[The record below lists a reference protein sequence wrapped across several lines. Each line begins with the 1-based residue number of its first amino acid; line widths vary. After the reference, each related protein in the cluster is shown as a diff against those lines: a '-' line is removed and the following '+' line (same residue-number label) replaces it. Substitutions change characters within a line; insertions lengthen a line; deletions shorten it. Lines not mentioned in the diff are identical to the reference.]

1 MIQPFVNDT
10 TNLIGKILNIHE
22 DGPMAMDREIIADST
37 IFIAKKRYIAR
48 VLDTEG
54 VRLKEPKKKV
64 MGLELVRSSTPKFCR
79 KYLKESI
86 DILLDGGE
94 NELQDWVSDIK
105 KKFNID
111 MNETQ
116 RNKLID
122 ELPAID
128 IVITMGCNV
137 DCPYLACRYREDF
150 GLTDPSGENEF
161 VFDLTVDLIDEK
173 IKNLV
178 LRLQTKEVVLV

>member
-1 MIQPFVNDT
+1 ME
-10 TNLIGKILNIHE
+10 KLNIAFVCVHNSCRSQ
-22 DGPMAMDREIIADST
+22 MAEAICKS
-37 IFIAKKRYIAR
+37 
-48 VLDTEG
+48 
-54 VRLKEPKKKV
+54 
-64 MGLELVRSSTPKFCR
+64 
-79 KYLKESI
+79 KYSEYFNAFSAGTHIKDKI
-86 DILLDGGE
+86 
-94 NELQDWVSDIK
+94 NQDAVAIVK